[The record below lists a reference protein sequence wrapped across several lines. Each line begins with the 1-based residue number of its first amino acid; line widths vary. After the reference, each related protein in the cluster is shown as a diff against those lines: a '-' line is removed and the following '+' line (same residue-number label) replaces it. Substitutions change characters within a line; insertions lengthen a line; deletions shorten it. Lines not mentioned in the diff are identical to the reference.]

1 VEPKYLDKVN
11 EARKIINGVRD
22 SLIYMGNSEYGELP
36 DTVCVVLE
44 VALDKALALLDEASL
59 DVEVRD

>member
-1 VEPKYLDKVN
+1 VELKYLDKVN

-36 DTVCVVLE
+36 DTICVVLD
-44 VALDKALALLDEASL
+44 VALDKALALLGEVSA
-59 DVEVRD
+59 DVEDGE